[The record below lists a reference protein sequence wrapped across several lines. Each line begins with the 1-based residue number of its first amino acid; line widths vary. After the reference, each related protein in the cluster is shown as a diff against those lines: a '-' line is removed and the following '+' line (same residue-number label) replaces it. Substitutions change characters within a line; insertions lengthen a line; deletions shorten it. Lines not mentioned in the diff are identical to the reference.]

1 MIMESS
7 IGLNMMIVFF
17 SLAVIGIGMGLK
29 NHYNF
34 KKLKAKIIADEESNG
49 SI

>member
-1 MIMESS
+1 MIMENV
-7 IGLNMMIVFF
+7 GLNMMIVFF
-17 SLAVIGIGMGLK
+17 SLAVIGIGIGVK

-34 KKLKAKIIADEESNG
+34 KKLRAKKLADEENNE